1 MDLNDNMFYSD
12 GLKENF
18 TPSGI
23 NLFNDGLTI
32 LDEDIFETD
41 GKKLADKERKVKNKI
56 LLRAKNNPKPY
67 KCQNGSN
74 KFIPGH

>member
-56 LLRAKNNPKPY
+56 LLENVKIQKQLKGKNHK
-67 KCQNGSN
+67 
-74 KFIPGH
+74 I

>member
-1 MDLNDNMFYSD
+1 MKILDLNDNMFYSD

-56 LLRAKNNPKPY
+56 LLENVKIQKQLKGKNHK
-67 KCQNGSN
+67 
-74 KFIPGH
+74 I

>member
-41 GKKLADKERKVKNKI
+41 GKKLDEKERKVKNKI
-56 LLRAKNNPKPY
+56 LLENVKIQKQLKGKNHK
-67 KCQNGSN
+67 
-74 KFIPGH
+74 I